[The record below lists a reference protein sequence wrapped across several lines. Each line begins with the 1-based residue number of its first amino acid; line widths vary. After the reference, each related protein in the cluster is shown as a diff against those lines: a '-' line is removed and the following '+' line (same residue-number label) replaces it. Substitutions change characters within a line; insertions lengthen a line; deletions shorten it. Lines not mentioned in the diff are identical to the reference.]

1 MISADGPEREDVI
14 KQEQCPHQ
22 IVPMT
27 RKITPLQDLKCLW
40 QLIRI
45 MRKEKPNIVHTHT
58 PKAGLL
64 GMLAAWISRVPVRIH
79 TVAGLP
85 LMVEKGFKLQLLKA
99 IEKITYATATN
110 VWPNGASMKK
120 VIEENRFCSPKKIK
134 VIGNGSSNGIDTN
147 RFNSQALDPIQLQ
160 KIKQEI
166 NYDPNTT
173 YLLFTGR
180 LVYDKGIVELITA
193 FEKIQKSNPGLKLI
207 LTGNFEKSLDALPPY
222 IEKIIVSNPAII
234 HISWTSYVEYFMA
247 LANIF
252 IFPTHREGFPNVLLQ
267 ASLMK
272 LPIVCSNI
280 PGNVDIVVHQKTGL
294 LFMVDNVHSLCEQL
308 EYAINNTHKMK
319 TMAEEQYHFVY
330 NNFPRE
336 VVWQALLEE
345 YNQLSN

>member
-1 MISADGPEREDVI
+1 MKKIIRITTVPLALKSLLHGQMNFMWQNGFEVLMISADGFEVLMISADGPEREDVI

-207 LTGNFEKSLDALPPY
+207 LAIRGSSLFLPVILKNRWMPC
-222 IEKIIVSNPAII
+222 
-234 HISWTSYVEYFMA
+234 
-247 LANIF
+247 L
-252 IFPTHREGFPNVLLQ
+252 PTLKKLL
-267 ASLMK
+267 
-272 LPIVCSNI
+272 
-280 PGNVDIVVHQKTGL
+280 
-294 LFMVDNVHSLCEQL
+294 
-308 EYAINNTHKMK
+308 
-319 TMAEEQYHFVY
+319 
-330 NNFPRE
+330 
-336 VVWQALLEE
+336 
-345 YNQLSN
+345 